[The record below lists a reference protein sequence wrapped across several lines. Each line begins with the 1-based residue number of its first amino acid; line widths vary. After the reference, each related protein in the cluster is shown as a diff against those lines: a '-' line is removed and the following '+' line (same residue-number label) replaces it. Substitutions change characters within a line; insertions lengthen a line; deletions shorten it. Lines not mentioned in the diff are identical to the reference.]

1 MKKNNLNVV
10 LVTGAAGG
18 IGKSIV
24 NKFSNL
30 GKTLAIA
37 DKDEEQAHKLAD
49 QIQKKGGQALAFSGD
64 LLDQVY
70 CDNLVNEVQK
80 KLGSIDILINNAG
93 LMRRGDIT
101 QTSDEDYELSMKI
114 NVEAPF
120 RLIRAAIPLMA
131 EAGGGSI
138 VNVSSCWGINPGP
151 NHLIYCTTKAA
162 LAAMTKC
169 LGRDHAHQNIRINAV
184 CPNEV
189 NTPMLRTGF
198 KIRGLNPDDAIEELN
213 QSVPIGHIAEPE
225 EIADVVSFLSS
236 DEARYICGSLVE
248 INGGK
253 AVY

>member
-1 MKKNNLNVV
+1 MAMV
-10 LVTGAAGG
+10 
-18 IGKSIV
+18 
-24 NKFSNL
+24 FY
-30 GKTLAIA
+30 
-37 DKDEEQAHKLAD
+37 
-49 QIQKKGGQALAFSGD
+49 GD
-64 LLDQVY
+64 LLDQSY
-70 CDNLVNEVQK
+70 CDNLTSEVQT
-80 KLGSIDILINNAG
+80 KLGTVGILINNAG
-93 LMRRGDIT
+93 FMSRGDIT

-120 RLIRAAIPLMA
+120 RLIRASIPLMV
-131 EAGGGSI
+131 ESGGGSI
-138 VNVSSCWGINPGP
+138 VNISSCWGINPGP

-198 KIRGLNPDDAIEELN
+198 EIRGLNPDDAIEELN

-225 EIADVVSFLSS
+225 EIADVVAFLSS

>member
-1 MKKNNLNVV
+1 MNKQKSNVV
-10 LVTGAAGG
+10 LVTGATGG

-24 NKFSNL
+24 KKYAGQGF
-30 GKTLAIA
+30 TLAIA
-37 DKDEEQAHKLAD
+37 DRDEDEANKLANEINHND
-49 QIQKKGGQALAFSGD
+49 GKAMVFSGD
-64 LLDQVY
+64 LLDKSY
-70 CDNLVNEVQK
+70 CDNLISEVQT
-80 KLGSIDILINNAG
+80 KLGAVGILINNAG
-93 LMRRGDIT
+93 FMSRGDIT

-120 RLIRAAIPLMA
+120 RLIRASIPLMV
-131 EAGGGSI
+131 ESGGGSI
-138 VNVSSCWGINPGP
+138 VNISSCWGINPGP

-198 KIRGLNPDDAIEELN
+198 EIRGLNPDDAIEELN

-225 EIADVVSFLSS
+225 EIADVVAFLSS

>member
-1 MKKNNLNVV
+1 MVKDKSNVV
-10 LVTGAAGG
+10 LVTGATGG

-24 NKFSNL
+24 NKYSRQGL
-30 GKTLAIA
+30 TLAIA
-37 DKDEEQAHKLAD
+37 DKDEEEANKLVHEINHGNGKAM
-49 QIQKKGGQALAFSGD
+49 AFPGD
-64 LLDQVY
+64 LLDQNY
-70 CDNLVNEVQK
+70 CDSLANEVQK

-101 QTSDEDYELSMKI
+101 QTSDEDYDLSMKI

-198 KIRGLNPDDAIEELN
+198 EIRGLNPDDAIDELN

-225 EIADVVSFLSS
+225 EIANVVSFLSS